1 MENPQAQMPQGQPGQ
16 APEQMQQG
24 APQGQPQ
31 QGGQD
36 PQMQQIMQLV
46 QQMMQQGAQ
55 PADAAAELLAKQV
68 PPEMI
73 MQVFVQ
79 MGMPEQDAQAAIEQ
93 AMQGGQQPQNP
104 GEEQMEGQAS
114 NPQEEMAEQSAPA
127 PDQGGQPSPA
137 EEIQMRY
144 GGGMPRRL
152 RSYAPGGDTQELQA
166 VMQKVQEMMS
176 QGSDA
181 RQVMEQIQAAAQQ
194 GQISPETATSVMEQL
209 SGMQQ
214 ATDPQGSDV
223 TMTDG
228 SQDPQALDPNVP
240 APDSAM
246 GMAKFGGNLKKLM
259 SRAYGGPAIAPG
271 TDSKTYAQD
280 RTSMFVG
287 AVKNSAYKSTLDDE
301 FPSLVGN
308 QKVYGGDIPKAFDGF
323 DVTKYKTADEAEL
336 AAYRY
341 KQGLSPEEQAK
352 FDVTSTLKTWKEPE
366 FKAEAGKQYELDA
379 TTGKLKVVEAKTTN
393 YGQASDWRPS
403 NEPGIQMTYVNS
415 KGEKIG
421 ANQYNQQFGN
431 QQQNLYGYGA
441 VNPVG
446 YQNPMGNT
454 FWDNVNAG
462 ASPFARMMSGIGTN
476 NMYDPRITGANL
488 PGGMNAN
495 QFLGAIGPNG
505 LVPGMAGKIGE
516 QNWRVG
522 EAEKFKEGSI
532 WKGNRRKGVRYQIDW
547 GDAAAMNPAA
557 PAQGPQNNPNANAN
571 ASTNPQVRL
580 NTMTQTGGSGMGAM
594 ERMDDNLFDQSAGN
608 PAATATGNPAST
620 NKSVQTTTGGSGM
633 GMMNDE
639 NLGFPSLNE
648 STVNTANQ
656 SLVAPGATD
665 VVNPASEVNQIDQS
679 AANLNGYPQNNQGQA
694 PVFNG
699 QQPVMSA
706 TAQDQVQQAPGVVQN
721 SNYAT
726 YGNPTNTGVPGEFTP
741 AEDLLPAGTE
751 NTTVV
756 QKPGATV
763 VQTPVKK
770 KTVFSKVKPV
780 DNVVK
785 TATQTED
792 ERRKAWNEKT
802 AVSNAEYAKAQEAAK
817 AEADKKP
824 ILHSSADYQ
833 KRLDQ
838 MQKDNNG
845 QWSDEMQKFVDLKA
859 QAEKRE
865 KGVQPKKKAPLMGK
879 NLNVQA
885 YGGEPGDCPEGMAWS
900 EEDQACVPIANTPES
915 KPLDASIAVGENNQ
929 FTANYS
935 GAVGPN
941 GIATSNVGFGYN
953 PNENTS
959 LKGSYDANNQSV
971 MLQGKKTWDVG
982 NGQLGVSGGYT
993 APVGGMNRGN
1003 FNGNVYYDTQLGK
1016 GPNAVPV
1023 KLNFGIGQQAYG
1035 GNVDP
1040 AALENAIAL
1049 INRAFGGRIPR
1060 AVDGINLGSED
1071 VDGNKIPDYL
1081 QAENLPADPFSNN
1094 GTIEQSAG
1102 KKLDINWNQVG
1113 AAAGDMY
1120 MNGAGKVTNFM
1131 NKMHAINPERDK
1143 AKLSALNRPSN
1154 TYDTMK
1160 QGLYGQQGDFIPN
1173 DIGNQVLNPT
1183 DTYYN
1188 NQQQIFSYGGKV
1200 YAIGGDVDLSEDEY
1214 NELLTAGFK
1223 LSRV

>member
-114 NPQEEMAEQSAPA
+114 NPQEEMAEQGAPA

-152 RSYAPGGDTQELQA
+152 RSYAAGGDNQELQA

-223 TMTDG
+223 AMTEG

-259 SRAYGGPAIAPG
+259 SRAYGGPAVAPG
-271 TDSKTYAQD
+271 TDSKTYAKD

-301 FPSLVGN
+301 FPSLGGN
-308 QKVYGGDIPKAFDGF
+308 QMAYGGDLPKAANGIIMKDGKLTIDPTQF
-323 DVTKYKTADEAEL
+323 KSEAEYK
-336 AAYRY
+336 AAALDWNMDPNNANN
-341 KQGLSPEEQAK
+341 Q
-352 FDVTSTLKTWKEPE
+352 VTGDLLKTNSWKEPE

-379 TTGKLKVVEAKTTN
+379 TTGKLKAVEAKTIN

-431 QQQNLYGYGA
+431 QQQYMQGYGA
-441 VNPVG
+441 INPVA

-495 QFLGAIGPNG
+495 QFLGAVGANG
-505 LVPGMAGKIGE
+505 LVPGMAGNVAG

-547 GDAAAMNPAA
+547 GDAAAMNPATQTQNQSASVPQIGTANRPSTPYPGYVDENGVNPA
-557 PAQGPQNNPNANAN
+557 PAGTEMTTDANGNQIAISPDEAARRRNAWQN
-571 ASTNPQVRL
+571 TG
-580 NTMTQTGGSGMGAM
+580 TQ
-594 ERMDDNLFDQSAGN
+594 
-608 PAATATGNPAST
+608 PAST
-620 NKSVQTTTGGSGM
+620 VSFSSANQ
-633 GMMNDE
+633 
-639 NLGFPSLNE
+639 PSAA
-648 STVNTANQ
+648 VVANQ
-656 SLVAPGATD
+656 SLVAPGSTD
-665 VVNPASEVNQIDQS
+665 VVNPASEVNQIDQNAIDVTKQTETGVKGIQDGKLVEQDYRRDKYDRQADRQLRRDEGTAAAEVTDVTQPVDKNLTEEAKRTSIIKQMDTAFRNPETKDRFMPS
-679 AANLNGYPQNNQGQA
+679 ADENGNNFDRKDFRSDKQYYKNLYPDISKHDVKLISKSFNLGEDPYDMAPGYPNLT
-694 PVFNG
+694 G
-699 QQPVMSA
+699 QQKVYESK
-706 TAQDQVQQAPGVVQN
+706 QDIRDIRQEDRQAN
-721 SNYAT
+721 R
-726 YGNPTNTGVPGEFTP
+726 
-741 AEDLLPAGTE
+741 AENKEARQEL
-751 NTTVV
+751 
-756 QKPGATV
+756 
-763 VQTPVKK
+763 
-770 KTVFSKVKPV
+770 
-780 DNVVK
+780 
-785 TATQTED
+785 
-792 ERRKAWNEKT
+792 
-802 AVSNAEYAKAQEAAK
+802 VSNVKG
-817 AEADKKP
+817 
-824 ILHSSADYQ
+824 IFSG
-833 KRLDQ
+833 KRY
-838 MQKDNNG
+838 
-845 QWSDEMQKFVDLKA
+845 E
-859 QAEKRE
+859 
-865 KGVQPKKKAPLMGK
+865 
-879 NLNVQA
+879 
-885 YGGEPGDCPEGMAWS
+885 YGGG
-900 EEDQACVPIANTPES
+900 
-915 KPLDASIAVGENNQ
+915 
-929 FTANYS
+929 
-935 GAVGPN
+935 
-941 GIATSNVGFGYN
+941 
-953 PNENTS
+953 
-959 LKGSYDANNQSV
+959 
-971 MLQGKKTWDVG
+971 
-982 NGQLGVSGGYT
+982 
-993 APVGGMNRGN
+993 
-1003 FNGNVYYDTQLGK
+1003 
-1016 GPNAVPV
+1016 
-1023 KLNFGIGQQAYG
+1023 
-1035 GNVDP
+1035 VDP

-1060 AVDGINLGSED
+1060 AEDGINLGSED
-1071 VDGNKIPDYL
+1071 TDGNKIPDYL
-1081 QAENLPADPFSNN
+1081 QFENLPANQPSPFGNN
-1094 GTIEQSAG
+1094 GTIEESAG

-1120 MNGAGKVTNFM
+1120 MNAAGKVTNFA
-1131 NKMHAINPERDK
+1131 NKMNAMNPERDM
-1143 AKLSALNRPSN
+1143 AKMSALNRPSN

-1160 QGLYGQQGDFIPN
+1160 QGLYDQAGNFIPN

-1183 DTYYN
+1183 DTMYN
-1188 NQQQIFSYGGKV
+1188 NQRQIFAYGGRV
-1200 YAIGGDVDLSEDEY
+1200 YEIGGEVDLADDEMKQ
-1214 NELLTAGFK
+1214 LAAAGFK

>member
-144 GGGMPRRL
+144 GGRMPRRL
-152 RSYAPGGDTQELQA
+152 RSYAEGGDNQEMQA
-166 VMQKVQEMMS
+166 VMQQVQDMMS

-181 RQVMEQIQAAAQQ
+181 RQVMEQIQAAVQQ
-194 GQISPETATSVMEQL
+194 GQISPEVGASVMEQL
-209 SGMQQ
+209 GGMQQ
-214 ATDPQGSDV
+214 ATDPQGDDAA
-223 TMTDG
+223 MMAQ
-228 SQDPQALDPNVP
+228 SQDPQMVDPNMA
-240 APDSAM
+240 APEAQM
-246 GMAKFGGNLKKLM
+246 MKFGGNLKKLM
-259 SRAYGGPAIAPG
+259 SRAYGGPAVAPG
-271 TDSKTYAQD
+271 TDSKTYAKD
-280 RTSMFVG
+280 RTSMFVS

-301 FPSLVGN
+301 FPSLGGN
-308 QKVYGGDIPKAFDGF
+308 QMAYGGDLPKALNGIIMKDGKLTIDPTQF
-323 DVTKYKTADEAEL
+323 KSEAEYK
-336 AAYRY
+336 AAALDWNMDPAN
-341 KQGLSPEEQAK
+341 KDNQ
-352 FDVTSTLKTWKEPE
+352 VTGDLLKTNAWKEPE
-366 FKAEAGKQYELDA
+366 LKPEAGKQYELDA
-379 TTGKLKVVEAKTTN
+379 TTGKLKVVVPKNQFQFAEGDIM
-393 YGQASDWRPS
+393 GQDAQGSYVTRKDGTMQRIPS
-403 NEPGIQMTYVNS
+403 MQNQ
-415 KGEKIG
+415 G
-421 ANQYNQQFGN
+421 AQTAYSQI
-431 QQQNLYGYGA
+431 
-441 VNPVG
+441 NPVA
-446 YQNPMGNT
+446 YQNPMNQGLYGNL
-454 FWDNVNAG
+454 FAG

-495 QFLGAIGPNG
+495 QFLGAVGANG
-505 LVPGMAGKIGE
+505 LVPGMAGNVAG
-516 QNWRVG
+516 QNWRIG

-547 GDAAAMNPAA
+547 GDAVAMNPAA
-557 PAQGPQNNPNANAN
+557 PAGPQVGPANSITPINGVTQYAGYQDAN
-571 ASTNPQVRL
+571 GL
-580 NTMTQTGGSGMGAM
+580 
-594 ERMDDNLFDQSAGN
+594 N
-608 PAATATGNPAST
+608 PAPGGTTLQTDIYGNQTAMAPPDWRNAGTQVPGTVSFN
-620 NKSVQTTTGGSGM
+620 Q
-633 GMMNDE
+633 
-639 NLGFPSLNE
+639 PSAAN
-648 STVNTANQ
+648 VANQ
-656 SLVAPGATD
+656 SLVAPGSTD
-665 VVNPASEVNQIDQS
+665 VVNPASEVNQVDQN
-679 AANLNGYPQNNQGQA
+679 ANAGAGSSGFVP
-694 PVFNG
+694 
-699 QQPVMSA
+699 
-706 TAQDQVQQAPGVVQN
+706 TVQ
-721 SNYAT
+721 T
-726 YGNPTNTGVPGEFTP
+726 ETGVKGIEDGKLVEKEYRENKYDRQANRQLGKDDRQANRQLRRDDRAAAAQPDVDEQELVAAAMSKKEDAFKGTADDNPYIPYEGDRKDYRSDRAYYKDAYPELSRTERKDISKNFSLGDVPNYNASEGTP
-741 AEDLLPAGTE
+741 TYESKQDMRNARQESRQANRAENKEARQEL
-751 NTTVV
+751 
-756 QKPGATV
+756 
-763 VQTPVKK
+763 
-770 KTVFSKVKPV
+770 
-780 DNVVK
+780 
-785 TATQTED
+785 
-792 ERRKAWNEKT
+792 
-802 AVSNAEYAKAQEAAK
+802 VSNVKGMLA
-817 AEADKKP
+817 
-824 ILHSSADYQ
+824 
-833 KRLDQ
+833 
-838 MQKDNNG
+838 G
-845 QWSDEMQKFVDLKA
+845 Q
-859 QAEKRE
+859 R
-865 KGVQPKKKAPLMGK
+865 
-879 NLNVQA
+879 NRA
-885 YGGEPGDCPEGMAWS
+885 YGGEPGDCPEGMVWS
-900 EEDQACVPIANTPES
+900 EEEQTCVSIANTPES

-1016 GPNAVPV
+1016 GANAVPV

-1060 AVDGINLGSED
+1060 ADNGINLGSED
-1071 VDGNKIPDYL
+1071 TDGNKIPDYL
-1081 QAENLPADPFSNN
+1081 QAENLPVDPFSNN

-1160 QGLYGQQGDFIPN
+1160 QGLYDQAGNFIPN

-1183 DTYYN
+1183 DTNYN
-1188 NQQQIFSYGGKV
+1188 NQRQIFAYGGRV
-1200 YAIGGDVDLSEDEY
+1200 YEIGGQVDLDD
-1214 NELLTAGFK
+1214 NEMEQLAAAGFK

>member
-1 MENPQAQMPQGQPGQ
+1 MKKKVKVYLPKAENGMEPQGQMSQGQ
-16 APEQMQQG
+16 PQPQQMQQG

-36 PQMQQIMQLV
+36 AQMQQIMQLV

-93 AMQGGQQPQNP
+93 AMQGGQQLQNP

-152 RSYAPGGDTQELQA
+152 RSYAAGGDNQELQA

-223 TMTDG
+223 AMTDG

-259 SRAYGGPAIAPG
+259 SRAYGGPAVAPG

-301 FPSLVGN
+301 FPSLGGN
-308 QKVYGGDIPKAFDGF
+308 QMAYGGDLPKATNGIIMKDGKLTI
-323 DVTKYKTADEAEL
+323 DPTKYKSEEEYLADLWKWNSNPANAKNLITAEQIKDKKWIAPKNTSSFQRPQT
-336 AAYRY
+336 YFDYQPKMGWNRT
-341 KQGLSPEEQAK
+341 GMTPEEVA
-352 FDVTSTLKTWKEPE
+352 
-366 FKAEAGKQYELDA
+366 YEQEWL
-379 TTGKLKVVEAKTTN
+379 TN
-393 YGQASDWRPS
+393 HGSRMP
-403 NEPGIQMTYVNS
+403 NG
-415 KGEKIG
+415 G
-421 ANQYNQQFGN
+421 YNQ
-431 QQQNLYGYGA
+431 GYGA

-446 YQNPMGNT
+446 YGNPMGNS

-462 ASPFARMMSGIGTN
+462 ASPFARMMSGIGVN
-476 NMYDPRITGANL
+476 NGYDPRITGANL

-495 QFLGAIGPNG
+495 QFLGAVGANG
-505 LVPGMAGKIGE
+505 LVPGMAGNVAG

-557 PAQGPQNNPNANAN
+557 PAGPANSITPINGVTQYAGYQDAN
-571 ASTNPQVRL
+571 GL
-580 NTMTQTGGSGMGAM
+580 
-594 ERMDDNLFDQSAGN
+594 N
-608 PAATATGNPAST
+608 PAPGGTTLQTDIYGNQTAMAPPDWRNAGTQVPGTVSFN
-620 NKSVQTTTGGSGM
+620 Q
-633 GMMNDE
+633 
-639 NLGFPSLNE
+639 PSAAN
-648 STVNTANQ
+648 VANQ
-656 SLVAPGATD
+656 SLVAPGSTD
-665 VVNPASEVNQIDQS
+665 VVNPASEVNQVDQNANAGAGS
-679 AANLNGYPQNNQGQA
+679 SGFVPTVQTETGVKGIEDGKLVEKEYRKNKYDRQANRQLRRDERAAANEPPAPDLTVTDQAPKASPDATVTMGNQGN
-694 PVFNG
+694 PV
-699 QQPVMSA
+699 V
-706 TAQDQVQQAPGVVQN
+706 GVTPN
-721 SNYAT
+721 SVLNY
-726 YGNPTNTGVPGEFTP
+726 NPGE
-741 AEDLLPAGTE
+741 
-751 NTTVV
+751 
-756 QKPGATV
+756 KP
-763 VQTPVKK
+763 
-770 KTVFSKVKPV
+770 
-780 DNVVK
+780 
-785 TATQTED
+785 
-792 ERRKAWNEKT
+792 WEK
-802 AVSNAEYAKAQEAAK
+802 
-817 AEADKKP
+817 
-824 ILHSSADYQ
+824 
-833 KRLDQ
+833 
-838 MQKDNNG
+838 
-845 QWSDEMQKFVDLKA
+845 
-859 QAEKRE
+859 
-865 KGVQPKKKAPLMGK
+865 
-879 NLNVQA
+879 A
-885 YGGEPGDCPEGMAWS
+885 YGGEPGDCPEGMVWS
-900 EEDQACVPIANTPES
+900 EEEQTCVSIANTPES

-1016 GPNAVPV
+1016 GANAIPV

-1060 AVDGINLGSED
+1060 ADNGINLGSED
-1071 VDGNKIPDYL
+1071 TDANKIPDYL
-1081 QAENLPADPFSNN
+1081 QAENLPVDPFSKN

-1120 MNGAGKVTNFM
+1120 MNSAAKVTNFA
-1131 NKMHAINPERDK
+1131 NRMHDYNPERDM

-1160 QGLYGQQGDFIPN
+1160 QGLYDQAGNFIPN

-1183 DTYYN
+1183 DTNYN
-1188 NQQQIFSYGGKV
+1188 NQRQIFAYGGRV
-1200 YAIGGDVDLSEDEY
+1200 YEIGGEVDLEDHEM
-1214 NELLTAGFK
+1214 EQLAAAGFK

>member
-114 NPQEEMAEQSAPA
+114 NPQEEMVEQGAPA

-152 RSYAPGGDTQELQA
+152 RSYAAGGDNQEMQA
-166 VMQKVQEMMS
+166 VMQQVQEMMS
-176 QGSDA
+176 QGADA

-214 ATDPQGSDV
+214 ATDPQGSDAA
-223 TMTDG
+223 MTDG

-259 SRAYGGPAIAPG
+259 SRAYGGPAVAPG
-271 TDSKTYAQD
+271 TDSKTYAKD

-301 FPSLVGN
+301 FPSLGGN
-308 QKVYGGDIPKAFDGF
+308 QRAYGGDIPKADLGA
-323 DVTKYKTADEAEL
+323 DIKNAKTKDEAEL

-341 KQGLSPEEQAK
+341 RQTLSPEEQAK
-352 FDVTSTLKTWKEPE
+352 FNIDETLKTWKEPE
-366 FKAEAGKQYELDA
+366 FKAEAGKQYELDP

-393 YGQASDWRPS
+393 YGQASDWWPS
-403 NEPGIQMTYVNS
+403 NEPGIQMTYINS

-431 QQQNLYGYGA
+431 QQQYTQGYGA

-557 PAQGPQNNPNANAN
+557 PAGPQAGPANSITPINGVTQYAGYQDANGLNPAPGGTTLQTDMYGNQTAIAPPDWRTANA
-571 ASTNPQVRL
+571 QVPGTVSF
-580 NTMTQTGGSGMGAM
+580 NQP
-594 ERMDDNLFDQSAGN
+594 SAAN
-608 PAATATGNPAST
+608 
-620 NKSVQTTTGGSGM
+620 V
-633 GMMNDE
+633 
-639 NLGFPSLNE
+639 
-648 STVNTANQ
+648 ANQ
-656 SLVAPGATD
+656 SLVAPGSTD
-665 VVNPASEVNQIDQS
+665 VVNPASEVNQVDQNAIDVTAQTETGVKGIQDGKLVEQDYRENKYDRQANRQLGKDDRQAGRQLRKDERAVADES
-679 AANLNGYPQNNQGQA
+679 INQGAAVDKNVTEEAKRAAIIKEMDQGYRNPKTKDKFIPKADGDNNFDRKDFRSDKQYYKSLYPNLNKNDIKLISKSFGLGEDPYD
-694 PVFNG
+694 
-699 QQPVMSA
+699 MSGG
-706 TAQDQVQQAPGVVQN
+706 TAEVD
-721 SNYAT
+721 
-726 YGNPTNTGVPGEFTP
+726 
-741 AEDLLPAGTE
+741 
-751 NTTVV
+751 
-756 QKPGATV
+756 K
-763 VQTPVKK
+763 
-770 KTVFSKVKPV
+770 SKVYESKQ
-780 DNVVK
+780 DIRN
-785 TATQTED
+785 TRQED
-792 ERRKAWNEKT
+792 RQANRAENKEARQEL
-802 AVSNAEYAKAQEAAK
+802 VSNVKGMLA
-817 AEADKKP
+817 
-824 ILHSSADYQ
+824 
-833 KRLDQ
+833 
-838 MQKDNNG
+838 G
-845 QWSDEMQKFVDLKA
+845 QRNK
-859 QAEKRE
+859 
-865 KGVQPKKKAPLMGK
+865 
-879 NLNVQA
+879 A
-885 YGGEPGDCPEGMAWS
+885 YGGEPGDCPEGMVWS

-982 NGQLGVSGGYT
+982 NGQLGVSGSYT
-993 APVGGMNRGN
+993 TPVGGMNRGN
-1003 FNGNVYYDTQLGK
+1003 FNGNVHYDTQLGK
-1016 GPNAVPV
+1016 GANAVPV

-1060 AVDGINLGSED
+1060 ADNGINLGSED
-1071 VDGNKIPDYL
+1071 TDANNIPDYL
-1081 QAENLPADPFSNN
+1081 QAENLPVDPFSNN

-1143 AKLSALNRPSN
+1143 AKLSALNRSSN

-1188 NQQQIFSYGGKV
+1188 NQRQIFAYGGKV
-1200 YAIGGDVDLSEDEY
+1200 YEIGGQVDLEDHEM
-1214 NELLTAGFK
+1214 EQLAMAGFK